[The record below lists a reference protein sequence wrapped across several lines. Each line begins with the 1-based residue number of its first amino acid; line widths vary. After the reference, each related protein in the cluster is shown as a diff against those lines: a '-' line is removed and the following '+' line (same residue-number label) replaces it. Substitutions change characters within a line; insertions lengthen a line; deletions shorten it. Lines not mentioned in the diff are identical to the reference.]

1 MKTIDTDMM
10 MAGLEDNIILVLI
23 QQLQQALALQQQ
35 GMMMGAI
42 SISIKIVLRRALA
55 LAQQLVETEEV
66 AQQVRVLVQPLVV
79 DQQQVQAVPLQ
90 AEVI

>member
-1 MKTIDTDMM
+1 M
-10 MAGLEDNIILVLI
+10 LFRSV
-23 QQLQQALALQQQ
+23 QALAQQLVVVVV
-35 GMMMGAI
+35 GTIM
-42 SISIKIVLRRALA
+42 IVLRRVLA